1 MPKRAISKKVPVAT
15 VKVTDS
21 VHASITYIEHILDV
35 DSNDLGLKMAKSEK
49 VRFYELLYGKDN
61 SIQVSYAVTVGKKK
75 FEDRLYLQSTKKGMQ
90 MTWKSVKL
98 T

>member
-49 VRFYELLYGKDN
+49 VRFYELLYGEDN
-61 SIQVSYAVTVGKKK
+61 SIQVSYAVTVGKKNLRTDYIFK
-75 FEDRLYLQSTKKGMQ
+75 VQRKECK
-90 MTWKSVKL
+90 
-98 T
+98 